1 MKRAIIKKVLS
12 IFMVFAIIATLI
24 PAGIMPAKAADLP
37 SFGNA
42 TEIELSLGQT
52 SRKSGVLEMGQIVD
66 WYKITPQKTASYLIN
81 LYQNVNYILDNI
93 DISVYDAEG
102 KLVSNN
108 HDGDWL
114 AGTYVTTDY
123 TQPFLTK
130 NKDYFIS
137 VKNRDP
143 SKAVANRAY
152 VLEVQSRPVDDD
164 YGDTRNFAKTVTLTA
179 GKTTTVTGN
188 IEWAPYAYVY
198 DDYDYFKFVAP
209 ISGEYVFK
217 MISDPTNTGGP
228 HMRKDTGHSMLLTHS
243 ANTKQNF
250 VAGETY
256 YIYVNGNSLN
266 QMTGSYSFSIT
277 APSAAT
283 PTPTPTKAPT
293 PTPTSA
299 PPVVDTGWFNRVS
312 LAGKH
317 SAAIKTDDTLWTWG
331 ANTFGQLG
339 DGTYTDRKTPVKIMD
354 NVKSVFTG
362 GNYSQEATLIIKND
376 GSLWGCGDITGF
388 GKSNVPIKIMD
399 SGVVSAGIRDTF
411 MVSEEE
417 GYTAYAVVKEDGS
430 LWTWGAN
437 YSGQLGDGTIISY
450 AVPKKV
456 INSGV
461 KEAAVGRND
470 ITILKT
476 DGSAW
481 IAGFSTTVE
490 GIYGGPTIERQS
502 FRKIVDSGVVSIFS
516 RENQTIM
523 VKTNGDLYTWDHD
536 LYNGWDNNND
546 PCKAPFTKRMSDV
559 AQTSINSE
567 QHALVVKKDGTL
579 WAWGNNEYGQL
590 GDGTSVMVDKDAPKK
605 ILDSGAAYVKGGH
618 IHSAVVK
625 TDGSLW
631 MAGYNGNGRLG
642 TGENSDSNTFV
653 QVMDPGSILK
663 YATPTPTPTKAPTP
677 TPVTQYRVTYNANG
691 GSGSPMT
698 TQINLGIGTITL
710 IQNTFTRTGYTFA
723 GWATSATGSV
733 VYTDKQSFTLDKNLT
748 LYAVWTSGD
757 RFILDRDGYRFNNS
771 RTSFG
776 YPSTY
781 RIPLERFQ
789 EVLGPVDG
797 RIAFDSHKA
806 WGGSCFGFAS
816 TAGLFFT
823 KNLDVSKYNAST
835 VYGIQTPGTPN
846 SETTKLIEQFQ
857 ASQWNQ
863 NINAE
868 MRKNLNNRNILSEL
882 VTAVQEFQDTGKKP
896 VIALMQGNDYG
907 HAVIAYKVTSNGGSN
922 YTLSLYDNNYPNQN
936 RTLTLNT
943 STRAWHYEGDFTST
957 AAGSGLYFLYSQMVG
972 ENVSNL
978 LDSNRVLL
986 TVSSSIV
993 DIYNSKGV
1001 HINQIKDAI
1010 PVETFD
1016 NQQHEGVAYYLP
1028 IDTYRVVPKE
1038 VPVFTSSVQAQAS
1051 AEPLKVGA
1059 SDGETYISV
1068 SNKNS
1073 FEVEVAL
1080 GKNPGV
1086 EIKSAATDA
1095 TDFNM
1100 SVTTTNTSLKT
1111 DKITVYK
1118 TNDDTITASLTG
1130 SKPANGTAIGVIKAG
1145 INKDSFGATTTELT
1159 FNSEDEVEESKAT
1172 PTPKPKATPTAKPKA
1187 TPKPVPNFID
1197 VSKSAWYRKDVNYV
1211 VENGLMNGTSKNLFS
1226 PDMNLTRGMIV
1237 TILYRQAGSPDVSK
1251 LANPFSDVS
1260 NGTYYTKA
1268 VKWAAANKIVQG
1280 SGGKFKPDDN
1290 ITRQDF
1296 SVILYR
1302 YAKFASIKMPAKRN
1316 YSNFADQSS
1325 IASYAKGAVET
1336 FYKAKIVNGKTGNN
1350 FDPKGN
1356 TTRAEGA
1363 AILHRF
1369 LKK

>member
-243 ANTKQNF
+243 ANTRQNF

-590 GDGTSVMVDKDAPKK
+590 GE
-605 ILDSGAAYVKGGH
+605 I
-618 IHSAVVK
+618 
-625 TDGSLW
+625 
-631 MAGYNGNGRLG
+631 GRAH
-642 TGENSDSNTFV
+642 V
-653 QVMDPGSILK
+653 
-663 YATPTPTPTKAPTP
+663 
-677 TPVTQYRVTYNANG
+677 
-691 GSGSPMT
+691 
-698 TQINLGIGTITL
+698 
-710 IQNTFTRTGYTFA
+710 
-723 GWATSATGSV
+723 
-733 VYTDKQSFTLDKNLT
+733 
-748 LYAVWTSGD
+748 
-757 RFILDRDGYRFNNS
+757 
-771 RTSFG
+771 
-776 YPSTY
+776 
-781 RIPLERFQ
+781 
-789 EVLGPVDG
+789 
-797 RIAFDSHKA
+797 
-806 WGGSCFGFAS
+806 
-816 TAGLFFT
+816 
-823 KNLDVSKYNAST
+823 
-835 VYGIQTPGTPN
+835 
-846 SETTKLIEQFQ
+846 
-857 ASQWNQ
+857 
-863 NINAE
+863 
-868 MRKNLNNRNILSEL
+868 
-882 VTAVQEFQDTGKKP
+882 
-896 VIALMQGNDYG
+896 
-907 HAVIAYKVTSNGGSN
+907 
-922 YTLSLYDNNYPNQN
+922 
-936 RTLTLNT
+936 
-943 STRAWHYEGDFTST
+943 
-957 AAGSGLYFLYSQMVG
+957 
-972 ENVSNL
+972 
-978 LDSNRVLL
+978 
-986 TVSSSIV
+986 
-993 DIYNSKGV
+993 
-1001 HINQIKDAI
+1001 
-1010 PVETFD
+1010 
-1016 NQQHEGVAYYLP
+1016 
-1028 IDTYRVVPKE
+1028 
-1038 VPVFTSSVQAQAS
+1038 
-1051 AEPLKVGA
+1051 
-1059 SDGETYISV
+1059 
-1068 SNKNS
+1068 
-1073 FEVEVAL
+1073 
-1080 GKNPGV
+1080 
-1086 EIKSAATDA
+1086 
-1095 TDFNM
+1095 
-1100 SVTTTNTSLKT
+1100 
-1111 DKITVYK
+1111 
-1118 TNDDTITASLTG
+1118 
-1130 SKPANGTAIGVIKAG
+1130 
-1145 INKDSFGATTTELT
+1145 
-1159 FNSEDEVEESKAT
+1159 
-1172 PTPKPKATPTAKPKA
+1172 
-1187 TPKPVPNFID
+1187 
-1197 VSKSAWYRKDVNYV
+1197 
-1211 VENGLMNGTSKNLFS
+1211 
-1226 PDMNLTRGMIV
+1226 
-1237 TILYRQAGSPDVSK
+1237 
-1251 LANPFSDVS
+1251 
-1260 NGTYYTKA
+1260 
-1268 VKWAAANKIVQG
+1268 
-1280 SGGKFKPDDN
+1280 
-1290 ITRQDF
+1290 
-1296 SVILYR
+1296 
-1302 YAKFASIKMPAKRN
+1302 
-1316 YSNFADQSS
+1316 
-1325 IASYAKGAVET
+1325 
-1336 FYKAKIVNGKTGNN
+1336 
-1350 FDPKGN
+1350 
-1356 TTRAEGA
+1356 
-1363 AILHRF
+1363 
-1369 LKK
+1369 